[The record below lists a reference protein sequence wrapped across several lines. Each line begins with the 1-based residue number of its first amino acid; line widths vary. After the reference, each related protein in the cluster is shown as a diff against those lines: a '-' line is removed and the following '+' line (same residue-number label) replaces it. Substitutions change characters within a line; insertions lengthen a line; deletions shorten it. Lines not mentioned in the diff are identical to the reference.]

1 MLGLPRRAGLFWLLV
16 VAAAS
21 ATLFASW
28 RTSGGSIVELG
39 PLAILFIFVT
49 ALAERVQVRLAAS
62 RPGRD
67 EVLYSLSC
75 TVDIATV
82 LLFPLPLAATIAAVG
97 TLLGV
102 ILRGQRNPLKL
113 VFNAANMGLSVAAAS
128 VVWNFGG
135 RELGL
140 SSPLSIPWVVAA
152 ALVYFGLNTS
162 LTAAIVAFVLDLPV
176 ALVWRRGHR
185 NVLLA
190 NLALLAAGVPVAGLW
205 LAYPWMLICLAI
217 ALVGVHR
224 AMADRVKLET
234 ETLDSLFQLAD
245 ILDAR
250 DKYTHGHSERVGKYA
265 EQLAIQ
271 LGLSSDRA
279 NLTFLA
285 GRLHDIGKCAVN
297 NEVLLKRGSLDD
309 DEQIHMRQ
317 HPEVGAAMLAH
328 FSLFDEVAG
337 FVRGHHERWDGRGY
351 PDGLVGEL
359 IPLES
364 RIIAVV
370 DSYDAMT
377 TTRPYR
383 VALPH
388 TEAVRRLQ
396 DGAGRQWDP
405 RVVATF
411 VKWAPEFERSRTPSN
426 GLLLGNASMTPSS
439 ATVRVP

>member
-1 MLGLPRRAGLFWLLV
+1 MLIGLPRRAGVLWLLV
-16 VAAAS
+16 TSAS
-21 ATLFASW
+21 VATLLAAWSVF
-28 RTSGGSIVELG
+28 RGSLLEMV
-39 PLAILFIFVT
+39 PLAIVFTVATGI
-49 ALAERVQVRLAAS
+49 AERIQVRLTSS

-67 EVLYSLSC
+67 EVMYSVSC
-75 TVDIATV
+75 TMHIATV
-82 LLFPLPLAATIAAVG
+82 LLFPLPMAATIGALG
-97 TLLGV
+97 TTLGV
-102 ILRGQRNPLKL
+102 LLRGQRNPQKVL
-113 VFNAANMGLSVAAAS
+113 FNAANMALSVAAAS
-128 VVWNFGG
+128 AVWSLGSNQFGL
-135 RELGL
+135 E
-140 SSPLSIPWVVAA
+140 SPLAIPFILLA
-152 ALVYFGLNTS
+152 ALVYFVLNSGLI
-162 LTAAIVAFVLDLPV
+162 AAMVAFVLELPV

-217 ALVGVHR
+217 ALLGVHR

-234 ETLDSLFQLAD
+234 QTLDSLFQLAD

-279 NLTFLA
+279 HLTFLA
-285 GRLHDIGKCAVN
+285 GRLHDIGKCTVS
-297 NEVLLKRGSLDD
+297 NEVLYKRGSLDD
-309 DEQIHMRQ
+309 DEQSHMRQ
-317 HPEVGAAMLAH
+317 HPEVGGAMLAH
-328 FSLFDEVAG
+328 FSLFREVAG

-351 PDGLVGEL
+351 PDRLAGEL

-383 VALPH
+383 IALPH
-388 TEAVRRLQ
+388 SEAVRRLQ
-396 DGAGRQWDP
+396 EGAGRQWDP

-411 VKWAPEFERSRTPSN
+411 VTWAEAHPDRAPI
-426 GLLLGNASMTPSS
+426 LAVQ
-439 ATVRVP
+439 AA